1 MNESKQSL
9 TTKMEELFLSIL
21 RNVILFVLAGSI
33 LAAIFFA
40 ISGISDLGAKPK
52 EYQYEKFD
60 SKKLVNDLKES
71 LQAQP
76 EAKPEAKPEATK
88 KQSPQVGNPF
98 EDEIAKQANFVV
110 EFYKKYDFGVNPAW
124 LNEQFKP
131 RLRKQARNY
140 SVVYG
145 DGDPALLEYA
155 KGQTQVFELVLL
167 NPELNQL
174 LDKKFKSQINV
185 DGDERYQVIHD
196 FANKVFDFY
205 PEFHDS
211 QIGQKKEFDS
221 EQGAE
226 ALGRNAGAMIKL
238 YVAAGVFV
246 AFLFI
251 SLILVLVKIE
261 RNLRTTKLEAV
272 TKE

>member
-174 LDKKFKSQINV
+174 LDKKFKAQENV
-185 DGDERYQVIHD
+185 GGDERYQVIHD
-196 FANKVFDFY
+196 FANYSRRRATCHGGQVTTGLGVACTHQNATFNCLQRKDMTWLHQITGLGIFSNRY
-205 PEFHDS
+205 LDS
-211 QIGQKKEFDS
+211 T
-221 EQGAE
+221 GAV
-226 ALGRNAGAMIKL
+226 G
-238 YVAAGVFV
+238 
-246 AFLFI
+246 
-251 SLILVLVKIE
+251 S
-261 RNLRTTKLEAV
+261 
-272 TKE
+272 